1 MSTRPPI
8 GAEVALE
15 RAGSAWLAARV
26 TGRDG
31 DHELLAVETD
41 DAADPWTASGT
52 STISDAT
59 MVWTTER
66 GVFRATA
73 TVAVDGTQGR
83 ATVHAAATRT
93 QRREYV
99 RLPMDTQ
106 MTLAYGHGVARG
118 TLIDLSEA
126 ALRMRLPHDGAPRLE
141 PGTEVRSAFTLH
153 HTGFMLRGRV
163 LRQQASG
170 EPDTIDVV
178 VMLDIPARTANDLRR
193 NVVFEQI
200 ERQSE
205 LHGTPADESVG
216 ERS

>member
-1 MSTRPPI
+1 MSSRPPL

-15 RAGSAWLAARV
+15 RGGSAWLAARV

-31 DHELLAVETD
+31 DHDLLAVEPHGAAEAPVEANASTVC
-41 DAADPWTASGT
+41 DA
-52 STISDAT
+52 I
-59 MVWTTER
+59 MVWSTEH

-73 TVAVDGTQGR
+73 TVAIDGTRAR
-83 ATVHAAATRT
+83 ATVHASATRT

-106 MTLAYGHGVARG
+106 MTLAHADGIARG

-126 ALRMRLPHDGAPRLE
+126 ALRLRLPAQGAPRLA
-141 PGTEVRSAFTLH
+141 PGAQVRSAFTLH
-153 HTGFMLRGRV
+153 HTGFMLRGTV
-163 LRQQASG
+163 LREQASG
-170 EPDTIDVV
+170 APDTIDVV

-205 LHGTPADESVG
+205 LHGTDDASRRDVP
-216 ERS
+216 